1 MENCHNCENCQRHRV
16 RTEEELRRL
25 RNRLSRIEGQVRGLR
40 EMLQKDVYCTDIL
53 VQVSAVN
60 AALNSFSREL
70 LSEHLR
76 TCVADNLRQGNDEV
90 IDDLVRVLQTLMR

>member
-1 MENCHNCENCQRHRV
+1 MERCNSCPHCSKTRV
-16 RTEEELRRL
+16 RTEEELKRL
-25 RNRLSRIEGQVRGLR
+25 SNRLSRIEGQVRGLR

-70 LSEHLR
+70 LTEHLR

-90 IDDLVRVLQTLMR
+90 IDELVNTLQKLMK